1 MGIIAAMERMRMD
14 LDGVPLKD
22 PNGRVLCIFRFRTVE
37 GIVFALPE
45 SVDVTVP
52 WEAIEQAGLDL
63 CSGAV
68 SVQFRNGSPARPGWL
83 GEFSRVEGHWTDRAL
98 LVEAPRK

>member
-1 MGIIAAMERMRMD
+1 MERMRID

-37 GIVFALPE
+37 GLVFALPE

-52 WEAIEQAGLDL
+52 WSAIQQAALDL
-63 CSGAV
+63 KSGHISISFHI
-68 SVQFRNGSPARPGWL
+68 SVPERPGWL
-83 GEFSRVEGHWTDRAL
+83 GEFHTVEGHWTDRTL
-98 LVEAPRK
+98 LAVPPKQ